1 MQTKRIEIEGQ
12 AGTLTIERES
22 RNGKRSKT
30 IRIDSILRN
39 PTPGGDQL
47 AWKTWE
53 IAARSDDTTIINLAE
68 ILHQRTEGFRGTNSD
83 IHAYAQE
90 LYRFTE

>member
-22 RNGKRSKT
+22 RNGERSKT

-39 PTPGGDQL
+39 PRGER
-47 AWKTWE
+47 AWQTWE
-53 IAARSDDTTIINLAE
+53 IAARADDTTIIDLAE

>member
-22 RNGKRSKT
+22 RNGERSKT
-30 IRIDSILRN
+30 IRIDSIIRN
-39 PTPGGDQL
+39 PKRDQL

-53 IAARSDDTTIINLAE
+53 IEARTDDTTIIDLAE

-83 IHAYAQE
+83 IRAYAQE

>member
-12 AGTLTIERES
+12 AGTLTIERD
-22 RNGKRSKT
+22 RRDAKRSSV
-30 IRIDSILRN
+30 IRIDSIIRD
-39 PTPGGDQL
+39 PKRDQL

-53 IAARSDDTTIINLAE
+53 IAARADDTTIIDLAE

>member
-22 RNGKRSKT
+22 RNGERSKT
-30 IRIDSILRN
+30 IRIDSIIRN
-39 PTPGGDQL
+39 PKRDQL

-53 IAARSDDTTIINLAE
+53 IEARSDDTTIIDLAE
-68 ILHQRTEGFRGTNSD
+68 VLHQRTEGFRGTNSD